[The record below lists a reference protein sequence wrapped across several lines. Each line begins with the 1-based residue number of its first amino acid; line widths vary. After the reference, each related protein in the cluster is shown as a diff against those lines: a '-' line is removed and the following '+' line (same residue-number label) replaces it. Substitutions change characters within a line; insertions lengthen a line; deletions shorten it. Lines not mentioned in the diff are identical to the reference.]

1 MAMMATNPC
10 SPSRTSCRLEPT
22 VTSRWSGVYKRLSQI
37 RQFHHRAALG
47 MHGLL
52 NINAWWISAVVLFE
66 NGPRSNNVL
75 TLQSVSPLRI
85 VQSRRVRALW
95 SIQSSILLET
105 ERILLKRIAVSQNY
119 IMDHAIH
126 SAKHVEFIYLFFSPL
141 YFPAAFFPGAF
152 STAHAFSNYT
162 SVSGCWIENAWQ
174 PSIFASRR
182 FNEVMNQQRTSLFPR
197 IKLAQNVL
205 HAAVLFLDRRRY

>member
-1 MAMMATNPC
+1 
-10 SPSRTSCRLEPT
+10 
-22 VTSRWSGVYKRLSQI
+22 
-37 RQFHHRAALG
+37 

-105 ERILLKRIAVSQNY
+105 EKILFKRIAVSQNY
-119 IMDHAIH
+119 ITDHAIH
-126 SAKHVEFIYLFFSPL
+126 SAKHVEFVFFFVLFFLLSSPTPP
-141 YFPAAFFPGAF
+141 PAAFFPGAF
-152 STAHAFSNYT
+152 STAHAFSNYI
-162 SVSGCWIENAWQ
+162 SLSGCWIENAWQ
-174 PSIFASRR
+174 PSI
-182 FNEVMNQQRTSLFPR
+182 LFVEGLM
-197 IKLAQNVL
+197 K
-205 HAAVLFLDRRRY
+205 